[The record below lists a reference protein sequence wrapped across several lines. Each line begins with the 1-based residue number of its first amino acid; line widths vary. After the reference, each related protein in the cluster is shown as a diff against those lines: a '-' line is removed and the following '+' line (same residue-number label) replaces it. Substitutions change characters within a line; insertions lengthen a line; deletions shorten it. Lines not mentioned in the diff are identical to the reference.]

1 MKAATH
7 PNQVDR
13 LNALYRYEIL
23 DTAREADFDDI
34 VELAASLCGAKISVI
49 NLIDADRQWFKAETG
64 LGVRETPL
72 DTSICSHVIL
82 ESDFVE
88 IPDTRAD
95 NRTQDNPLCLDEPG
109 LRYYAGAL
117 LKSRDGYP
125 IGTLCLLHDEP
136 YSLNAFQKKSLQTLS
151 KQVMR
156 ELDLRLALREQ
167 EVLRAEM
174 DHRVKNSL
182 QSVSSI
188 IRLYQSRAGAESE
201 EAFNAVARRVDAI
214 SLLHQELHEAADL
227 ATIPLQRYLTR
238 LVGLLQDSGPDNIK
252 IDVNID
258 PIDTG
263 SAQATSLG
271 MVISEFIAN
280 SIKHGFPDGREGR
293 VLIEMKRLPDD
304 SVSLTCSDNGTGSA
318 GAARNPSAAEGLG
331 ARLVAA
337 AASLIGAKVA
347 RQIDENGYLLSLN
360 FTPD

>member
-7 PNQVDR
+7 PNQADR

-23 DTAREADFDDI
+23 DTAREGDFDDI

-49 NLIDADRQWFKAETG
+49 NLIDAERQWFKAETG

-82 ESDFVE
+82 QDDFVE
-88 IPDTRAD
+88 IPDTLAD
-95 NRTQDNPLCLDEPG
+95 HRTQDNPLCLDDQG

-117 LKSRDGYP
+117 LRSRDGYP
-125 IGTLCLLHDEP
+125 IGTLCVLHDAP
-136 YSLNAFQKKSLQTLS
+136 YALNAFQKKSLQTLAR
-151 KQVMR
+151 QVMR

-188 IRLYQSRAGAESE
+188 IRLYQARAGAESE
-201 EAFNAVARRVDAI
+201 EAFSAVARRVDAI
-214 SLLHQELHEAADL
+214 SLLHQELHDAADL
-227 ATIPLQRYLTR
+227 ATVPLQRYLTR
-238 LVGLLQDSGPDNIK
+238 LVALLQASGPENIK
-252 IDVNID
+252 IDVDID
-258 PIDTG
+258 QIDTG

-280 SIKHGFPDGREGR
+280 SIKHGFPSGREGR
-293 VLIEMKRLPDD
+293 VLISMKRLSDG
-304 SVSLTCSDNGTGSA
+304 SVSLTCSDNGVGSA
-318 GAARNPSAAEGLG
+318 GRARKPSAAEGLG
-331 ARLVAA
+331 ARLVTA
-337 AASLIGAKVA
+337 AASLIGAKVV
-347 RQIDENGYLLSLN
+347 RQIDGNGYVLSLN